1 MVLRRFVNHRALFC
15 FQESP
20 MRVVMIRKGG
30 MSVILPRCCSKCSA
44 GHFELIM
51 KAGSLYDFRCARAG
65 SLFNFE
71 YHRFL
76 PFACRFDNSEGVYF
90 ITFTVAEWVNVVC
103 GRKEQAC
110 AGKSETFASI
120 KSSKCPAEHF
130 EQHQGPEA
138 SEGGYLLQKCFHILF
153 PFLFIIPQIILMP
166 RKRVG
171 FQRLLPLQVFKDVVN
186 LPPAHLVIF
195 LSVEQKRWAFH

>member
-1 MVLRRFVNHRALFC
+1 
-15 FQESP
+15 
-20 MRVVMIRKGG
+20 
-30 MSVILPRCCSKCSA
+30 
-44 GHFELIM
+44 M

-90 ITFTVAEWVNVVC
+90 VTFTIVEWVNVAC

-110 AGKSETFASI
+110 ADKSETFASI

-130 EQHQGPEA
+130 EQHQLA
-138 SEGGYLLQKCFHILF
+138 
-153 PFLFIIPQIILMP
+153 
-166 RKRVG
+166 
-171 FQRLLPLQVFKDVVN
+171 
-186 LPPAHLVIF
+186 
-195 LSVEQKRWAFH
+195 